1 MTLKTL
7 FEFHPSERLIVE
19 DDMFVLLKNRAIT
32 IQVCQDKT
40 FVVSVWHEAKFMIE
54 EIATTRSLDRAM
66 RIAATHKV
74 TPLIE
79 EEGCVL

>member
-7 FEFHPSERLIVE
+7 FEFHPSQRLIVE

-40 FVVSVWHEAKFMIE
+40 FVVSVWHEAKMMIE
-54 EIATTRSLDRAM
+54 EIATTRLLDRAM
-66 RIAATHKV
+66 RIAATHNI
-74 TPLIE
+74 TPIT
-79 EEGCVL
+79 